1 MPATVK
7 ICFVIL
13 AVILFCAV
21 FAALL
26 APYGPDD
33 TELLERNMPPTIFR
47 GDTAHIFGTDALGR
61 DIFSRLLYGTRIS
74 LSMVAAGLT
83 VGGTYGVLLGLTSGY
98 FGGIWDKAVLALVNF
113 QQSVPYILIVLLLV
127 VAFGRSIPV
136 LMVLVGM
143 ARWETY
149 AKLLRN
155 IALSVKEKQ
164 HVAAAVTYNASS
176 FRIILRHILPEVR
189 SQLVVLLM
197 LNFPAVLLL
206 ESSLSFVGIGVQPPT
221 ATLGRMVGEGRTSL
235 MTCPWVAMV
244 PTVAI
249 VTLSY
254 CVQRIG
260 EWVRDELDVR
270 MNANGAGA
278 I

>member
-1 MPATVK
+1 MPSAVK

-13 AVILFCAV
+13 ALILFCAV
-21 FAALL
+21 FAAPL

-33 TELLERNMPPTIFR
+33 TQLRERNTPPTMFK
-47 GDTAHIFGTDALGR
+47 GSWAHIFGTDALGR
-61 DIFSRLLYGTRIS
+61 DIFSRLLHGTKIS
-74 LSMVAAGLT
+74 LSMAAVGLT
-83 VGGTYGVLLGLTSGY
+83 VGGTYGVVLGLTAGY
-98 FGGIWDKAVLALVNF
+98 FGGVWDKTVLALVNF
-113 QQSVPYILIVLLLV
+113 QQSVPYILIVLLFV
-127 VAFGRSIPV
+127 VVFGRSIPV

-155 IALSVKEKQ
+155 IALSVREKQ
-164 HVAAAVTYNASS
+164 HVAAAVTYNASA

-206 ESSLSFVGIGVQPPT
+206 ESSLSFIGIGVQPPT
-221 ATLGRMVGEGRTSL
+221 ATLGRMVGEGRTAL
-235 MTCPWVAMV
+235 MTCPWVAVV
-244 PTVAI
+244 PTIVI

-254 CVQRIG
+254 CIQRIG
-260 EWVRDELDVR
+260 EWARDELDVR
-270 MNANGAGA
+270 MDMGGAR
-278 I
+278 

>member
-1 MPATVK
+1 MPANVK

-21 FAALL
+21 FAVPL

-33 TELLERNMPPTIFR
+33 TKLLERNTPPTIFE
-47 GDTAHIFGTDALGR
+47 GSVAHVFGTDALGR
-61 DIFSRLLYGTRIS
+61 DIFSRLLYGARLS
-74 LSMVAAGLT
+74 LTMAAVGIT
-83 VGGTYGVLLGLTSGY
+83 VGGTCGVLLGLTSGY
-98 FGGIWDKAVLALVNF
+98 FGGIWDKTVIALVNF
-113 QQSVPYILIVLLLV
+113 QQSIPYILIVLLFV

-155 IALSVKEKQ
+155 IALSVREKQ

-176 FRIILRHILPEVR
+176 VRIILRHILPEVR
-189 SQLVVLLM
+189 SQLMVLLM

-235 MTCPWVAMV
+235 MTCPWVAVV
-244 PTVAI
+244 PTIAI

-260 EWVRDELDVR
+260 EWARDEMDVH
-270 MNANGAGA
+270 MDMGAR
-278 I
+278 

>member
-1 MPATVK
+1 MPAAIK

-13 AVILFCAV
+13 AVIMFCAV
-21 FAALL
+21 FAAQL

-33 TELLERNMPPTIFR
+33 TRLLERNTPPTIFS
-47 GDTAHIFGTDALGR
+47 GGAAHIFGTDALGR
-61 DIFSRLLYGTRIS
+61 DILSRLLYGTRIS
-74 LSMVAAGLT
+74 LSMAAAGLIA
-83 VGGTYGVLLGLTSGY
+83 GGTCGVLLGLTSGY
-98 FGGIWDKAVLALVNF
+98 FGGIWDKTVLALVNF
-113 QQSVPYILIVLLLV
+113 QQSIPYILIVLLLV
-127 VAFGRSIPV
+127 IVFGRSIPV

-149 AKLLRN
+149 ARLLRN
-155 IALSVKEKQ
+155 VSLSVREKQ

-221 ATLGRMVGEGRTSL
+221 ATLGRMVGEGRIAL
-235 MTCPWVAMV
+235 MTCPWVAAV

-249 VTLSY
+249 VALSY

-260 EWVRDELDVR
+260 EWARDELDVR
-270 MNANGAGA
+270 MNMDGAR
-278 I
+278 